1 MERAPVRV
9 IPRVA
14 AYAAEQFGTRT
25 AIEEEEHRI
34 SFQDLDQMRLAAA
47 RSFIAAGVKPQDRV
61 AVWAPN
67 IHEWVVA
74 ALGLMTVGG
83 VLVPLNTRFKGL
95 EAAYILN
102 KARVRL
108 LLTVEGFL
116 DLSYCDLLKGQ
127 ELPHLETVVLLR
139 GARENCVDWDSF
151 LNSGGAVPP
160 TQLETAVPA
169 PEQISDIIFTSGT
182 TGPPKGVMTTHA
194 QNLDV
199 VWGWCER
206 IGLVETD
213 RYLVVNPFFHA
224 FGYKAGWLA
233 CLLRGATLLPHPV
246 FDAKAVL
253 KRIHKDKVTTLPGP
267 PTLYQSFLADP
278 ELESHTLSSLRLAA
292 TGAAAIPTQMIRDM
306 HTRLGFETVVT
317 GYGLTEAA
325 GFVSMCRAGDDPEII
340 ATTSGCPLPGV
351 AVRIVDDH
359 GHPLPPGEAGEIWV
373 RGENVMKG
381 YFEEDETTAQTLTPE
396 GWLKTGDL
404 GVSDED
410 GYLKITGRK
419 KDIFIAGGFN
429 CSPEEIENMI
439 FAHPEVAQVAV
450 IGVADERLGEVAH
463 AFVVRTP
470 GTAGATL
477 TAEAL
482 IEWCRG
488 KMANYKVPRRVTF
501 VEALPMTA
509 SGKVQKFKL
518 R

>member
-9 IPRVA
+9 IPQVA
-14 AYAAEQFGTRT
+14 AYAAQKFQSRT
-25 AIEEEEHRI
+25 AIQEEELSL
-34 SFQDLDQMRLAAA
+34 SFEELDQMRLKAA
-47 RSFIAAGVKPQDRV
+47 RGFLAAGIQPQDRV

-83 VLVPLNTRFKGL
+83 VLVPLNTRFKGQ
-95 EAAYILN
+95 EAAFILN
-102 KARVRL
+102 KARARV

-116 DLSYCDLLKGQ
+116 DFSYCDLLK
-127 ELPHLETVVLLR
+127 EEALPHLETVVLLR
-139 GARENCVDWDSF
+139 GARENCLQWEIF
-151 LNSGGAVPP
+151 LENGKDVS
-160 TQLETAVPA
+160 LEDTKLLPDPA
-169 PEQISDIIFTSGT
+169 DLSDIIFTSGT
-182 TGPPKGVMTTHA
+182 TGAPKGVMTTHA

-206 IGLVETD
+206 IGLVKTD

-233 CLLRGATLLPHPV
+233 CLLRGATILPHLV
-246 FDAKAVL
+246 FDAKTVL
-253 KRIHKDKVTTLPGP
+253 ARIEKDKISTLPGP

-278 ELESHTLSSLRLAA
+278 ELDRYTLSSLRLAA

-306 HTRLGFETVVT
+306 HTRLGFKTVVT

-325 GFVSMCRAGDDPEII
+325 GFVSMCCAGDDPEII

-351 AVRIVDDH
+351 EVRIADDD
-359 GHPLPPGEAGEIWV
+359 GNALAPGKTGEIWV

-381 YFEEDETTAQTLTPE
+381 YFEEEETTAQTVTRD

-404 GVSDED
+404 GTSDKN
-410 GYLKITGRK
+410 GYLRITGRK

-439 FAHPEVAQVAV
+439 FSHPHVAQVAV
-450 IGVADERLGEVAH
+450 IGIPDERLGEVAH
-463 AFVVRTP
+463 AFVVRVS
-470 GTAGATL
+470 GATL
-477 TAEAL
+477 DAKTL
-482 IEWCRG
+482 IEWCRER
-488 KMANYKVPRRVTF
+488 MANYKVPRKISFRDT
-501 VEALPMTA
+501 LPMTA
-509 SGKVQKFKL
+509 SGKVQKFRL